1 MVDGSRKA
9 VKKTEDGV
17 RSTAGAFSVQILNS
31 LNRGVGND
39 LLCPVWIQPSGIALG
54 QGNFGIVQKLY
65 LQQNSS

>member
-1 MVDGSRKA
+1 MVDGSSNA

-17 RSTAGAFSVQILNS
+17 RSTAGAFSIQLLNS

-39 LLCPVWIQPSGIALG
+39 LLYRVWIQPGGIALG

-65 LQQNSS
+65 LQ